1 MNSKLKQS
9 IAVQRQIPEHIRENY
24 PLFVEFIK
32 LYYDY
37 LQQTQ
42 AQDLEGVRDI
52 DTTLEEFIG
61 KFKSELSDN
70 LPIDMAQDKR
80 FLIKHLKEFYL
91 SRGSESSF
99 KFLFRTLFSKEAEL
113 FYPSTEILRVSDGRW
128 KQDVSI
134 FVQVTGNT
142 TTLFPLNDKYIK
154 IITSR
159 KTITTYVEN
168 VTEYTNT
175 TFEIFIQ
182 RDYAN
187 EIEVGSKV
195 IFTDNSGVN
204 YTGIILQCPSKI
216 SIFKAGY
223 GFTAGQLYAL
233 KTSIGR
239 GCVIKI
245 TKVGSLGE
253 IKAIQ
258 VVSFGLDYKSKFY
271 SYLSNKDIGA
281 YEYVHPA
288 QLNHTYVPG
297 ESAYNER
304 SGGFVDY
311 GFASKQTYFYYD
323 DTIPVE
329 TPDFAS
335 DRFFADPGY
344 VGDIVQQFYTDQTDK
359 AIDDSLAIIEVS
371 LGAVAKYPGYYM
383 TANGFISDQMFIHD
397 GKYYQAFSYVIK
409 VEEELRKYA
418 DILKTLIHPAGMKMY
433 AEYNIFKELKVS
445 LIQKSLY
452 KLLEFSD
459 NANLGDSGYN
469 YTSYT
474 GSFYGVFEDVVIDN
488 VTYQKPVID
497 YQSTNS
503 ANIVYSNQGKAAL
516 FSTKFIVEVINEFES
531 INKLIEKPLSDN
543 VTYAEALSKL
553 VLKTFDDQT
562 ETILEG
568 GFNYDAYTLSLDAQG
583 EIISTS
589 SGNKVYSNAGQS
601 AQFIAKKV
609 LENILNAEVISKLLE
624 KPFDDQTGSMA
635 DASSSFVEKPFDD
648 QTGSILGDIDNKS
661 VQKTIN
667 EINSILDSSSS
678 FVQKPF
684 NDFLDYQTETYNNFT
699 IKTLNELMDLIIDSN
714 INEVIKNLIEFLS
727 LTESIINF
735 TEKSLL
741 DSSTLIDASS
751 NFIGKQPEDQ
761 PISIVD
767 ASSSFVEKPL
777 EDQPISIVDAS
788 SSFVEKPLE
797 DQTGAIIDALINSVQ
812 KSLNDLIDVSL
823 DIITNSTNKTI
834 TEDVINNITDS
845 IAIIRSIFSDDIASL
860 LDSLTN
866 ALTKSFDETTL
877 SATAVETSFVKEP
890 IKNQNDS
897 ITAIT
902 NGRVNLSPY
911 NSEFYFQLF
920 SDYQPSTIIS

>member
-61 KFKSELSDN
+61 KFKSELSNN

-134 FVQVTGNT
+134 FVQVTGST

-154 IITSR
+154 ITTSR

-182 RDYAN
+182 RDYVN

-195 IFTDNSGVN
+195 LFIDDNGVN

-216 SIFKAGY
+216 SIYKAGY

-323 DTIPVE
+323 DTIPVG

-335 DRFFADPGY
+335 DRFFADPSY
-344 VGDIVQQFYTDQTDK
+344 VGEIVQQFYTDQTDK

-562 ETILEG
+562 GTILEG
-568 GFNYDAYTLSLDAQG
+568 GFNYDAYTLSLVNQQ
-583 EIISTS
+583 IISTP
-589 SGNKVYSNAGQS
+589 SGNIVYSNVGS
-601 AQFIAKKV
+601 TAQFIAKTI
-609 LENILNAEVISKLLE
+609 LENILNVEVINKLLE
-624 KPFDDQTGSMA
+624 KQLEDQPVSVP
-635 DASSSFVEKPFDD
+635 DAPSNFVQKPFDD

-667 EINSILDSSSS
+667 EINTLLDSSSS

-684 NDFLDYQTETYNNFT
+684 DDVLNYQTETYSNS
-699 IKTLNELMDLIIDSN
+699 IAKTLSELMNLITDSN
-714 INEVIKNLIEFLS
+714 TNEVIKNLIEFLS

-735 TEKSLL
+735 IEKSLS
-741 DSSTLIDASS
+741 DSNTPIDALNSVV
-751 NFIGKQPEDQ
+751 Q
-761 PISIVD
+761 
-767 ASSSFVEKPL
+767 KPL
-777 EDQPISIVDAS
+777 EDQPVSVPDAPSNFVQKPFDDQTGSILDNISSKFI
-788 SSFVEKPLE
+788 EKPFN

-812 KSLNDLIDVSL
+812 KTLNELIDVSL
-823 DIITNSTNKTI
+823 DIIKNSTNKTI

-845 IAIIRSIFSDDIASL
+845 IEISRSVFFDDIASL

-911 NSEFYFQLF
+911 NSGFYFQLF